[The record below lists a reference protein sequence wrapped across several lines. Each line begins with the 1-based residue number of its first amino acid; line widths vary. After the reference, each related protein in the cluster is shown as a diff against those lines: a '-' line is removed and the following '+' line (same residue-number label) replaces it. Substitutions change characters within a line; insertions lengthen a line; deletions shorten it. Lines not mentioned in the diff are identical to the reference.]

1 VADSTTVD
9 DEDLVAAKTV
19 YSDHQRETWTVKHGP
34 AHRWYFK
41 YAQRPDEVMLI
52 KCFDTVTDVARR
64 SPHSA
69 FVDEEHAGMPPRESI
84 EVRSFVF
91 FD

>member
-1 VADSTTVD
+1 
-9 DEDLVAAKTV
+9 VAAKTV
-19 YSDHQRETWTVKHGP
+19 YPDHQRETWTVKHSPG
-34 AHRWYFK
+34 HRWYFK

-52 KCFDTVTDVARR
+52 KCFDTATEGARR

-69 FVDEEHAGMPPRESI
+69 FVDEEHADKVPRESI

-91 FD
+91 YE